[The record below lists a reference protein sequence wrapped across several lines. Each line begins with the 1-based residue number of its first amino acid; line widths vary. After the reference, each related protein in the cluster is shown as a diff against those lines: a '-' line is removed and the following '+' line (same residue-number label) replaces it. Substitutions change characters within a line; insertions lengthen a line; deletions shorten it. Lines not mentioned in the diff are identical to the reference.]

1 MIFHSSSISK
11 RCRHSELKY
20 FISFYHFPF
29 IFLKTS
35 QIDHRLLPTRYLP
48 FTGLSPLHILLHF
61 STNILRQHFYAKKI
75 WAAETWWRPSS
86 HGDTKFVS
94 NLRRML
100 PQGCLLTKLY
110 IFIWYFTN
118 IFILYQPIYIW
129 MMRLSISR
137 YKLLLS
143 SYITPHPNCH

>member
-1 MIFHSSSISK
+1 MQTFRAKILHFILSFSVYFSKNFPNRSSLTSHPIFAFHRAVPASHSPALLYQHPAPTFLSKKDFSSSNPGDDHQVTEIQNF
-11 RCRHSELKY
+11 H
-20 FISFYHFPF
+20 
-29 IFLKTS
+29 
-35 QIDHRLLPTRYLP
+35 QIWEGCCH
-48 FTGLSPLHILLHF
+48 
-61 STNILRQHFYAKKI
+61 
-75 WAAETWWRPSS
+75 
-86 HGDTKFVS
+86 
-94 NLRRML
+94 
-100 PQGCLLTKLY
+100 CLLTKLY